1 MSLYPFDHLSYKA
14 EYRISIPQRVS
25 AFSKKI
31 EVFNFHLC
39 FFIAELWD
47 FQLKSKLSFFGLI
60 WGRTDLNNFLIFL
73 VKFGGDAIWNLWQT
87 VGSNTEKYLFLI
99 QLTISSYV
107 CLRAKIKTLLENNK
121 FPVLNNKIKTNKLLW
136 IKRCLKNTKLLMA
149 KTISKCMYKDVSELP
164 QHVTQS
170 SYRLSPSLVLR
181 DPLICL
187 WCKNLMKITI
197 LLPWYITGD
206 MVLITESFVLLKHNL
221 IHNNLLVFIFL
232 FNINIVCKK

>member
-1 MSLYPFDHLSYKA
+1 MSLYPFDHLSYKG
-14 EYRISIPQRVS
+14 EYRISIPQRVP

-87 VGSNTEKYLFLI
+87 MGSNTEKYLFLI

-170 SYRLSPSLVLR
+170 SLWHLLSAFSIFGAAGPFDLPLMQKFNEDYNFITMVHNWRYGSDHKKLR
-181 DPLICL
+181 TF
-187 WCKNLMKITI
+187 KT
-197 LLPWYITGD
+197 
-206 MVLITESFVLLKHNL
+206 
-221 IHNNLLVFIFL
+221 
-232 FNINIVCKK
+232 